1 MIAALLLR
9 VPLRLP
15 EAVAEGSAEKVLVNE
30 ADTVSER
37 VGMAEQ
43 VLEAVGDPVLP
54 VREAT
59 VRDTDADVADTVSL
73 AERDKLR
80 VLDWEGVAEGVPES
94 DCE

>member
-1 MIAALLLR
+1 M
-9 VPLRLP
+9 
-15 EAVAEGSAEKVLVNE
+15 LVNE